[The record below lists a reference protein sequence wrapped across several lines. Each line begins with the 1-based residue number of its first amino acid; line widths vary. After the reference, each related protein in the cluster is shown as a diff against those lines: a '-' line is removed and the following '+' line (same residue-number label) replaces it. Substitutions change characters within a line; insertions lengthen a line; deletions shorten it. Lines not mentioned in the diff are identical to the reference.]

1 MVIICKEVRFVQ
13 SVNYLKKILN
23 NRSWLQKVMR

>member
-23 NRSWLQKVMR
+23 NRS